1 VPVLRKLSGGHI
13 PLRFTI
19 LYRDK
24 DPPRSKETI
33 LELILT
39 KMILFVQVLLVIE
52 LAFISPVSL
61 RSSWLSLALMSSAN
75 NYITCDEIGNR
86 LNHRQVE
93 VCKKNNIVMNS
104 VKYGASM
111 AVSECQHQFRH
122 RRWNCTTV
130 HFERSPVFGNSA
142 NLGTREAAF
151 VHALS
156 SAGVAFAVTRSCSD
170 GRLGDKC
177 GCDQKYNGKSNR
189 GWEWAGCSE
198 DVNFGVTF
206 SKEFVDARE
215 HGRKA
220 DPPIVKM
227 NLHNNHAGRLAV
239 KKHMRIQCK
248 CHGMT
253 GSCKV
258 KTCWRS
264 LPDFRRVGDHLKE
277 KFDGATMV
285 QLGVIGSNPVLVP
298 RNDRFK
304 PHTID
309 DLVYLDNSPD
319 FCDADPNTG
328 SLGTQGRFCNRTSEA
343 MDGCNL
349 MCCNRG
355 YSTRREIRVEQ
366 CFCKFH
372 WCCLVRCQKCRR
384 MVEVSVCK

>member
-1 VPVLRKLSGGHI
+1 
-13 PLRFTI
+13 
-19 LYRDK
+19 
-24 DPPRSKETI
+24 
-33 LELILT
+33 
-39 KMILFVQVLLVIE
+39 
-52 LAFISPVSL
+52 
-61 RSSWLSLALMSSAN
+61 
-75 NYITCDEIGNR
+75 
-86 LNHRQVE
+86 
-93 VCKKNNIVMNS
+93 
-104 VKYGASM
+104 
-111 AVSECQHQFRH
+111 
-122 RRWNCTTV
+122 
-130 HFERSPVFGNSA
+130 
-142 NLGTREAAF
+142 
-151 VHALS
+151 
-156 SAGVAFAVTRSCSD
+156 
-170 GRLGDKC
+170 
-177 GCDQKYNGKSNR
+177 
-189 GWEWAGCSE
+189 
-198 DVNFGVTF
+198 
-206 SKEFVDARE
+206 
-215 HGRKA
+215 
-220 DPPIVKM
+220 
-227 NLHNNHAGRLAV
+227 
-239 KKHMRIQCK
+239 MRIQCK

-285 QLGVIGSNPVLVP
+285 ELGVIGSNPVLVP

-304 PHTID
+304 PHTIN

-319 FCDADPNTG
+319 FCDADPSTG